1 MVISLQ
7 TPSLIDHQSGCSY
20 QSVIHGGELQRVRNI
35 HGTEIDAP
43 RSDGNISD
51 FRKEEQ
57 NLTRTQPSS
66 GMTDPFG
73 SVGSVWVQPR

>member
-7 TPSLIDHQSGCSY
+7 TPPRIDHQSGSSD

-43 RSDGNISD
+43 RSDGNISQ
-51 FRKEEQ
+51 FGKVEQ
-57 NLTRTQPSS
+57 NLTRTQP
-66 GMTDPFG
+66 
-73 SVGSVWVQPR
+73 